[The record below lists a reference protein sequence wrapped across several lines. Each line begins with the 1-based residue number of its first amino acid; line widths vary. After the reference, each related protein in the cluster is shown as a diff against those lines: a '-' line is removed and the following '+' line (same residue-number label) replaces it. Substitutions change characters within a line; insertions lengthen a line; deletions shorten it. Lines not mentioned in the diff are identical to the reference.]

1 MVEPKRKTPQ
11 SKTRSRVASAWT
23 LEASAKSS
31 CPNCGVA
38 KRPHVVCSSCGWYKG
53 RVAIDVE

>member
-11 SKTRSRVASAWT
+11 SKTRSRVASSWK

-31 CPNCGVA
+31 CPNCGVV
-38 KRPHVVCSSCGWYKG
+38 KLPHVVCSNCGWYKG
-53 RVAIDVE
+53 RVAVDVG

>member
-11 SKTRSRVASAWT
+11 SKTRSRVASSWT
-23 LEASAKSS
+23 LEASAKSA

-38 KRPHVVCSSCGWYKG
+38 KRPHIVCSNCGWYKG
-53 RVAIDVE
+53 RVAVDVG